1 MTTPPPDTVWTRSV
15 RGRRGP
21 ARSLDLDQL
30 AVAGVDLADG
40 GGLDAVTMRAVA
52 ARVGASSPGL
62 YRYVETR
69 DELIDLMVDHVV
81 REIELPRPT
90 GPWRRRL
97 LALAV
102 AQSDVYRRHA
112 WLADAARGPRVL
124 GPEGSRLLETYLQII
139 EPIDTTT
146 AAKLELFAL
155 LTGLASLF
163 TPATTLAANPF
174 PLAEPTAT
182 PLLWAAL
189 TSATGAPR
197 SPEALFEAIA
207 DAMIDAILTP

>member
-1 MTTPPPDTVWTRSV
+1 MTTPPSDTVWTRSL

-30 AVAGVDLADG
+30 AAAGVELADE

-52 ARVGASSPGL
+52 AHVGASSPGL

-81 REIELPRPT
+81 REIDLSPRH

-102 AQSDVYRRHA
+102 AQSEVYRRHP

-124 GPEGSRLLETYLQII
+124 GPEGSRLFEAYLEVV
-139 EPIDTTT
+139 EPVETTT

-155 LTGLASLF
+155 LTGLATLF
-163 TPATTLAANPF
+163 TPATTLSANPF
-174 PLAEPTAT
+174 PLAGPTTT

-189 TSATGAPR
+189 TSATGSPR
-197 SPEALFEAIA
+197 SQEALFEAIA
-207 DAMIDAILTP
+207 DAMIDAILSP